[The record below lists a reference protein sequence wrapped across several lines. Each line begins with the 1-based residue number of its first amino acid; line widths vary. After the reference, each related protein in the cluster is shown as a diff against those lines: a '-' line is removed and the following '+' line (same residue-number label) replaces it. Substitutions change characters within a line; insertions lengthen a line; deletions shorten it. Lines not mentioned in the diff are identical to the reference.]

1 MKNWQLLTAVMMFI
15 FSAGCSLPIGLPIPM
30 PEHSG
35 SHTSRSPIKEE
46 RLEFVEVGSTKKE
59 EILLNLGDPNI
70 VSEEQRVF
78 EYMWMTKTGFW
89 TSGVLMQEGTF
100 NHFLGE
106 LWFSHWYT
114 LRIDFDEDG
123 IVTSYS
129 IEKE

>member
-1 MKNWQLLTAVMMFI
+1 MTNWQLLTAVMMFI
-15 FSAGCSLPIGLPIPM
+15 FSAGCLPPIGLPIPM

-35 SHTSRSPIKEE
+35 SRTSRSPIKEE
-46 RLEFVEVGSTKKE
+46 RLEFIEVGSTKKE

-70 VSEEQRVF
+70 VSEEQKVF
-78 EYMWMTKTGFW
+78 EYMWMTKTGYW
-89 TSGVLMQEGTF
+89 LW
-100 NHFLGE
+100 LGPSDYN
-106 LWFSHWYT
+106 LDTAWFSHWYT

>member
-15 FSAGCSLPIGLPIPM
+15 FSAGCIILPIPTL
-30 PEHSG
+30 EHSS

-46 RLEFVEVGSTKKE
+46 KLEFIEVGSTKKE
-59 EILLNLGDPNI
+59 EIFLNLGDPDI
-70 VSEEQRVF
+70 VSEEQKVF
-78 EYMWMTKTGFW
+78 EYMWMTKTGYWLWLGPSDYNLDTWF
-89 TSGVLMQEGTF
+89 L
-100 NHFLGE
+100 HF
-106 LWFSHWYT
+106 YT

>member
-15 FSAGCSLPIGLPIPM
+15 FSAGCYILPIPTL
-30 PEHSG
+30 EHSG

-46 RLEFVEVGSTKKE
+46 RLEFIEVGSTKKE
-59 EILLNLGDPNI
+59 EILLNLGDPDI
-70 VSEEQRVF
+70 VSVEQKVF

-89 TSGVLMQEGTF
+89 PGFWTGRAPHYNLGKPCF
-100 NHFLGE
+100 LHF
-106 LWFSHWYT
+106 YT
-114 LRIDFDEDG
+114 LRIDFDENG